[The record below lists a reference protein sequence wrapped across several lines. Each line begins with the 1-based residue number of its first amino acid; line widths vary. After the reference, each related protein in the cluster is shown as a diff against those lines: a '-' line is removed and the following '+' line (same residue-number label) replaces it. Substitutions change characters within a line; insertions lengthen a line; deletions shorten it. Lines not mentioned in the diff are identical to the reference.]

1 MGVYAASGQ
10 SFDAV
15 WFLGATDTA
24 WPAAGRPNPLL
35 PVALQR
41 ELGMPHASA
50 AENAALS
57 HRIMARIAVSSG
69 EIVYS
74 YAQMSDESV
83 QRPSPLVSSFAPAS
97 FEVAAPAPRRL
108 SLETVPD
115 DRWVPLLNA
124 GVSSGGQMPL
134 KRQAECPFQAFVFH
148 RLGVRDLP
156 VAGRGLSPADR
167 GNLFHKTMQGIWS
180 EDIGGYTHLT
190 SHEDLLKATSTGTLR
205 PLVAG
210 HTAAAIRWLGAECGD
225 PWQRA
230 YLNAEEDRTI
240 ELVMDWLAI
249 EATRQPFQ
257 VAQVEERNNI
267 FVGELALTVRADRID
282 QVAGGKLLIDY
293 KTGEVSTASWDGP
306 RPEQPQLPLYAA
318 FGHAEN
324 LVGAVFAQ
332 VRRPKLAFKGRIN
345 DPRTNL
351 SDKLAPKDAQLI
363 EAYDPELVEQWRGTL
378 VNLSESFVRGEAQVD
393 PHVYP
398 KSCQYCPLDGVCR
411 VVELRGTPAPPDMT
425 DDEDAE

>member
-1 MGVYAASGQ
+1 
-10 SFDAV
+10 
-15 WFLGATDTA
+15 
-24 WPAAGRPNPLL
+24 
-35 PVALQR
+35 
-41 ELGMPHASA
+41 MPHASA
-50 AENAALS
+50 AENAALA
-57 HRIMARIAVSSG
+57 HRVMARIAESSC
-69 EIVYS
+69 ELVYS
-74 YAQMSDESV
+74 FAQMSDESL
-83 QRPSPLVSSFAPAS
+83 QRPSPLVSSFASAT
-97 FEVAAPAPRRL
+97 FELTAPAPRTI

-115 DRWVPLLNA
+115 DTWVPLLNA
-124 GVSSGGQMPL
+124 GLSSGGQMPL

-148 RLGVRDLP
+148 RLGVRELP

-167 GNLFHKTMQGIWS
+167 GNLFHRVMQGIWS
-180 EDIGGYTHLT
+180 EDIGGCTHLAG
-190 SHEDLLKATSTGTLR
+190 HADLLHATFAGTLR

-230 YLNAEEDRTI
+230 YLKAEEERTI
-240 ELVMDWLAI
+240 DLVMDWLAI

-257 VAQVEERNNI
+257 VAQVEERNSI

-282 QVAGGKLLIDY
+282 DVAGGKLLIDY

-318 FGHAEN
+318 FGHAER

-332 VRRPKLAFKGRIN
+332 VRRPKLAFKGRV
-345 DPRTNL
+345 DDARTNL
-351 SDKLAPKDAQLI
+351 SDKLAAKDAQLVDVYN
-363 EAYDPELVEQWRGTL
+363 AELVEQWRGTL

-411 VVELRGTPAPPDMT
+411 VVELRGTAVPPDT
-425 DDEDAE
+425 VDEEDAE